1 MWLEPS
7 TIGGAILLAIVI
19 ASFAGM
25 AVCAGCDR
33 EYLGLDDETLP

>member
-7 TIGGAILLAIVI
+7 SIAGAILLVAFLGVVVSIG
-19 ASFAGM
+19 A
-25 AVCAGCDR
+25 CAGCDR